1 MRRDVVNTPEPTTAT
16 RTVRELIQALTQL
29 AGELPRGLDTPVE
42 VGLIVDHG
50 TFDASAAFSVEPV
63 TATWPGFRP
72 GGAECRHTTVS
83 LIGDP
88 NHPDADRYTRH
99 EPGPTGHPDWEDPAE
114 RRLCAHA
121 DQGGASMHWL
131 EPGEQCDRSSAYQG
145 QPDFTRR
152 VEQTERPA
160 EPGELCTCG
169 RPAIVAYLGGA
180 FGPTGHCG
188 IQDGGDRTGPCPFC
202 GGPRHSQ
209 LAGRCPQY
217 RLRLQPERGE

>member
-1 MRRDVVNTPEPTTAT
+1 VGTPEPTTAP
-16 RTVRELIQALTQL
+16 RTIRKLIEDLTKL
-29 AGELPRGLDTPVE
+29 AVSGALPRGLDTPVE
-42 VGLIVDHG
+42 VGLIVDPG

-72 GGAECRHTTVS
+72 GGAECRHTTLT

-99 EPGPTGHPDWEDPAE
+99 TPGPNGHPEWEDPPATDPHGISE
-114 RRLCAHA
+114 RR
-121 DQGGASMHWL
+121 
-131 EPGEQCDRSSAYQG
+131 
-145 QPDFTRR
+145 
-152 VEQTERPA
+152 A

-169 RPAIVAYLGGA
+169 RQAIVVYLGGA

-202 GGPRHSQ
+202 GGPRHSEMQ
-209 LAGRCPQY
+209 GRCPQY
-217 RLRLQPERGE
+217 RLRLDPERGE